1 MTENQEKRL
10 EQFEKMLQ
18 SVQTEYK
25 SIVRQMEEL
34 KKKGKIRSVTYQ
46 QLMTRKLTYQNMISM
61 YELYDLE
68 SDPEETTDRYEDED
82 AADVRAQLQPELDD
96 WFRVQYSRYP
106 K

>member
-1 MTENQEKRL
+1 MTEKQEKRL

-61 YELYDLE
+61 YELYDLAE
-68 SDPEETTDRYEDED
+68 KDDREREN
-82 AADVRAQLQPELDD
+82 R
-96 WFRVQYSRYP
+96 
-106 K
+106 

>member
-61 YELYDLE
+61 YELYDLAEKHHKE
-68 SDPEETTDRYEDED
+68 SENR
-82 AADVRAQLQPELDD
+82 
-96 WFRVQYSRYP
+96 
-106 K
+106 

>member
-34 KKKGKIRSVTYQ
+34 KKMVGE
-46 QLMTRKLTYQNMISM
+46 
-61 YELYDLE
+61 YEE
-68 SDPEETTDRYEDED
+68 R
-82 AADVRAQLQPELDD
+82 
-96 WFRVQYSRYP
+96 
-106 K
+106 

>member
-61 YELYDLE
+61 YELYDLGE
-68 SDPEETTDRYEDED
+68 KDDREREN
-82 AADVRAQLQPELDD
+82 R
-96 WFRVQYSRYP
+96 
-106 K
+106 

>member
-61 YELYDLE
+61 YELYDLT
-68 SDPEETTDRYEDED
+68 DPEDIERGN
-82 AADVRAQLQPELDD
+82 L
-96 WFRVQYSRYP
+96 
-106 K
+106 

>member
-34 KKKGKIRSVTYQ
+34 KIKGKIRSVTYQ

-61 YELYDLE
+61 YELYDLAE
-68 SDPEETTDRYEDED
+68 KDDREREN
-82 AADVRAQLQPELDD
+82 R
-96 WFRVQYSRYP
+96 
-106 K
+106 

>member
-1 MTENQEKRL
+1 MTENQEERL

-61 YELYDLE
+61 YELYDLAE
-68 SDPEETTDRYEDED
+68 KDDREREN
-82 AADVRAQLQPELDD
+82 R
-96 WFRVQYSRYP
+96 
-106 K
+106 

>member
-34 KKKGKIRSVTYQ
+34 KKKGKIRSVPYQ
-46 QLMTRKLTYQNMISM
+46 QLMTRKLTYLNLISM
-61 YELYDLE
+61 YELYDLAE
-68 SDPEETTDRYEDED
+68 KDDRERDN
-82 AADVRAQLQPELDD
+82 R
-96 WFRVQYSRYP
+96 
-106 K
+106 

>member
-61 YELYDLE
+61 YELYDLAE
-68 SDPEETTDRYEDED
+68 KDDREREN
-82 AADVRAQLQPELDD
+82 R
-96 WFRVQYSRYP
+96 
-106 K
+106 